1 MHPLRSSLSVIALAP
16 LLGACVS
23 AGSAPVLVPSSGSN
37 TTAQRPAPPPI
48 TRSPRPIRMAGLD
61 GVIGA
66 SAGQLVRRF
75 GTPQLDIVEGD
86 ARKLQ
91 FAGEACVLD
100 IFLYPPREGAAE
112 TATHIEA
119 RRASD
124 GRDVDRAA
132 CVSALSGR

>member
-1 MHPLRSSLSVIALAP
+1 MPSLRSSFTVILLAP

-23 AGSAPVLVPSSGSN
+23 AGSAPVLAPGSGPSTN
-37 TTAQRPAPPPI
+37 AQRPAPPPT
-48 TRSPRPIRMAGLD
+48 TRSPSTMRMAGLE

-66 SAGQLVRRF
+66 NAGQLVRRF
-75 GTPQLDIVEGD
+75 GAPQLDIVEGD

-100 IFLYPPREGAAE
+100 IFLYPQREGATE

>member
-1 MHPLRSSLSVIALAP
+1 MPPLRSSLSVIFLAP

-23 AGSAPVLVPSSGSN
+23 AGSAPVLVPSSSSN
-37 TTAQRPAPPPI
+37 TAAQRPAPPPM
-48 TRSPRPIRMAGLD
+48 TRSARTMRIAGLD

-100 IFLYPPREGAAE
+100 IFLYPPREGA
-112 TATHIEA
+112 TATASHIEA

-132 CVSALSGR
+132 CIGALSGR

>member
-1 MHPLRSSLSVIALAP
+1 MPPLRSSLSVIVLAP

-23 AGSAPVLVPSSGSN
+23 AGSAPVLVPSSGSGAN
-37 TTAQRPAPPPI
+37 SQRPAPPPT
-48 TRSPRPIRMAGLD
+48 TRIPSTMRIAGLEA
-61 GVIGA
+61 VMGA
-66 SAGQLVRRF
+66 DAGQLVRRF
-75 GTPQLDIVEGD
+75 GTPQLDIAEGD

-100 IFLYPPREGAAE
+100 IFLYPAREGATE
-112 TATHIEA
+112 TATHVEA

-132 CVSALSGR
+132 CVRALSGR